1 MRPLSGDPEGLP
13 LAMGTVLE
21 SAARAMTS
29 AHINTA
35 HVVDAN
41 GRPIGTLD
49 LPTIISA
56 MVTPTSHE
64 DKRAA

>member
-1 MRPLSGDPEGLP
+1 MRPLSGNPEGMP
-13 LAMGTVLE
+13 LTMGTVLE
-21 SAARAMTS
+21 SAARAMTG
-29 AHINTA
+29 AHLNVA
-35 HVVDAN
+35 HVVDEN
-41 GRPIGTLD
+41 GRPIGALD